1 MNVPLR
7 FRYVNEI
14 VGAFIL
20 VACLLV
26 LSGIVVAGRAR
37 GWFEGEFSVHTVFS
51 TDEGSF
57 GLKEGD
63 EVRVRNTVAGR
74 VHRIRPTEAGGLLT
88 TFRLMSR
95 FQPFVRT
102 DSLARVK
109 RKFGVAGDSFVEIEM
124 GKEPAIQDGDTI
136 TSAKDE
142 VVTETIQKLLAKVE
156 EVGVPM
162 LTEIQE
168 ILHGVRGITGDIQSG
183 KGMVG
188 SVLKDET
195 LAHNMR
201 SSAGQMQT
209 LIGETRIAVQ
219 ETTRLI
225 QGFQKH
231 WLIRRYIPPHPSTR
245 VIPWDLL
252 QEHDRRTLVDHLH
265 GQLREGRLRND
276 STAIVEAGTHII
288 ECMLAE
294 HHIDDALILLSEI
307 KREAELL
314 SSYPASVGRVEILTE
329 TAQGKPVEHAQIRSL
344 QSLDGNNRI
353 NVVLRCI
360 LESRLA
366 RSTRSIPEMKT
377 ALKHL
382 EKTGRYVDD
391 TATDPAVRYRFAF
404 EKAHL
409 YAGLSHTLAAANA
422 MDEASRAVADLD
434 QPTALAALL
443 LLTGDYYQA
452 AGQNETAMHRYFK
465 ACRIQTLQEDLE
477 AALKSFAKVRTV
489 ASSEMVDRMQTE
501 LLTMKPR
508 ASLNENPM
516 E

>member
-1 MNVPLR
+1 MKEPFR

-74 VHRIRPTEAGGLLT
+74 VHRIRPTEEGGLLT

-124 GKEPAIQDGDTI
+124 GKEPVIEDGDTI

-225 QGFQKH
+225 QGVQKH
-231 WLIRRYIPPHPSTR
+231 WLIRRYIPPHQSTR
-245 VIPWDLL
+245 VIPWELL
-252 QEHDRRTLVDHLH
+252 QEHDRRTLANHLN

-276 STAIVEAGTHII
+276 SAAIIEAGTQII

-294 HHIDDALILLSEI
+294 HRVDDASILLSEI
-307 KREAELL
+307 KREADNLPA
-314 SSYPASVGRVEILTE
+314 YPASVRRVEILTE
-329 TAQGKPVEHAQIRSL
+329 TAQGKPVEQARVRSL
-344 QSLDGNNRI
+344 QSLDGDDPINTMLRRI
-353 NVVLRCI
+353 I
-360 LESRLA
+360 ESRLA
-366 RSTRSIPEMKT
+366 RSTRSIPEMKM

-382 EKTGRYVDD
+382 EKIGRYMDD
-391 TATDPAVRYRFAF
+391 TASDPAVRYRFAF

-409 YAGLSHTLAAANA
+409 YAGLNHASAAAIA
-422 MDEASRAVADLD
+422 MDQASRAVADLD

-443 LLTGDYYQA
+443 VQTGDYFQA
-452 AGQNETAMHRYFK
+452 AGQNETAMHRYFQ

-477 AALKSFAKVRTV
+477 AALASFAKVRMV
-489 ASSEMVDRMQTE
+489 ASSEMVNRMQTE
-501 LLTMKPR
+501 LLTMKSR
-508 ASLNENPM
+508 RLLNDNYGD
-516 E
+516 